1 MSREEFITKIAPFIQ
16 KYAPLYDIRVC
27 SPIIA
32 QAVLESAGGTSEL
45 AKNCNN
51 YFGLKW
57 RDGRCPTATG
67 HYVKVGSEQNADGSY
82 TSSVMKWMKFDNMED
97 GVIGYFDF
105 TINYTGLKGV
115 TDPRTYLENIKANGY
130 ATSLE
135 YVNNVMKVIETYNL
149 TRFDVLDGDKV
160 LRICLSAGHGI
171 NTAGKRCLKSID
183 QKETREWVLNSRI
196 ADMLADLLENYQCE
210 VLRVDDITGKT
221 DVSNTNRAKKSNEW
235 GADIYISIHHNA
247 GLLGKLI
254 GYKNKKAGGTVVY
267 YSSSKPERLEQAKN
281 LYENV
286 VAKTGLVGDRASTVI
301 KKGFTEIAKADAP
314 SFLIEN
320 GFMDSPTDVPIILSE
335 NHAKQTALGILQFL
349 QESFKLKE
357 KEVSPPSHAPEEITG
372 YLVKIV
378 TDTLS
383 FVDEP
388 PKIKGEVKKGEVYT
402 ITEERDG
409 YGKLKS
415 GAGWLALYGT
425 ERV

>member
-45 AKNCNN
+45 ATKCNN

-57 RDGRCPTATG
+57 REGRCPTAKG
-67 HYVKVGSEQNADGSY
+67 YYVKTGSEQNPDGSY
-82 TSSVMKWMKFDNMED
+82 TSSVMKWMKFDNMEN

-115 TDPRTYLENIKANGY
+115 TDPRTYLENIKKNGY

-135 YVNNVMKVIETYNL
+135 YVNNVMKVIDTYDL
-149 TRFDVLDGDKV
+149 TRFDAQGGDKM
-160 LRICLSAGHGI
+160 LRICLSAGHGPE
-171 NTAGKRCLKSID
+171 TAGKRCMKKLD
-183 QKETREWVLNSRI
+183 PKETREYFLNSRI
-196 ADMLADLLENYQCE
+196 ATNLEEMLKSYCCE
-210 VLRVDDITGKT
+210 VLRVDDVKGKT

-247 GLLGKLI
+247 GILGKLI

-349 QESFKLKE
+349 QDSFKLKA
-357 KEVSPPSHAPEEITG
+357 KEDAPHITPGVSKD
-372 YLVKIV
+372 YLVKVV